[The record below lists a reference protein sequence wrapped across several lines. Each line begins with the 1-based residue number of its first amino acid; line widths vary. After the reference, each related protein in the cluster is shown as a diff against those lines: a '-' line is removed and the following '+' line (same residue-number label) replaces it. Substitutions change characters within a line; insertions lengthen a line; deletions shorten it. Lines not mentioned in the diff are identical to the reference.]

1 MSAKYLQGRFA
12 LLLAICASVIVFGVA
27 SAQAAPVKLVPVE
40 HIQNEFRFPESV
52 AVAPKGNVYVVDRGH
67 SRIQELT
74 PNGVFV
80 LMFGWDVNKT
90 KVEANASQ
98 AEKNVCTAISG
109 DKCQAGVAGTAA
121 GQFDIP
127 FSIAIDPS
135 DGAVYVQEVDT
146 GNYRVDKYTAEGQ
159 FEWMIGKEVNAT
171 TKANICTAASKN
183 VCQRGIQST
192 PGSIEEAAFKFENLR
207 GDLLTVGGPAKLLY
221 VADEQRV
228 QEFDAEGTFK
238 GEIPAGAIDSELACS
253 AVSPGCQVTA
263 LAVDAIGNVYLSD
276 NAPVQQGRIRVFSPN
291 PAVKEMSF
299 AVVPSEE
306 TPDAEVTVNGIALNP
321 QGLLAVSAFESD
333 FAGARAN
340 GLLYETGLNIGRL
353 LTKFALPSVSSGL
366 TFDGSTNSSEDP
378 LGGYMYATIGEEV
391 VQYKP
396 VPVAELLAGGL
407 KCEPGITQ
415 ETDVT
420 LDCLLTGTVNSEG
433 VGNTE
438 VLFEW
443 GRTAAL
449 GEKTEIQLIP
459 PVVGPVEVTA
469 KVPTVR
475 PNETGFDFR
484 LAAYDDNNKSPE
496 EALRS
501 PEVSVTTP
509 IVAPAIVGGLE
520 TLFVKSSSAVLTGE
534 VNPENANTKY
544 FFEYGPG
551 GTLAN
556 CAAGVTKA
564 SCPGVAIT
572 TVLESSVYGKI
583 KTNLEA
589 KGLQPGTQYHYR
601 MFAESENSAK
611 TEHQYSIGPEAGFAT
626 EAAPKVQAVT
636 GPPNTVTAT
645 SATVS
650 GAVNPDGQPATY
662 KFELGVY
669 AGPTTQYGVVFSG
682 LTGAGTTPVEKTLA
696 LTGLQPATTYAYRIQ
711 IASGYGNATG
721 QPETFTTTVLPA
733 VVQNPVPVVMLTVPK
748 IAFPGKPNPAKCK
761 HGLVRDKHGKC
772 VKSKKKKTKH
782 PKRGTPKKKK

>member
-1 MSAKYLQGRFA
+1 MNTKYMRGGFA
-12 LLLAICASVIVFGVA
+12 LLLAMSTSTIVFGVA
-27 SAQAAPVKLVPVE
+27 GAQAAPVKLVSVQ
-40 HIQNEFRFPESV
+40 HIQNEFSFPESV
-52 AVAPKGNVYVVDRGH
+52 AVAPKGNVYVADRGH

-109 DKCQAGVAGTAA
+109 DKCQAGVIGTAA

-171 TKANICTAASKN
+171 TKANICTSKD
-183 VCQRGIQST
+183 VCQRGIESA
-192 PGSIEEAAFKFENLR
+192 PGSIEEAAFKFENLK
-207 GDLLTVGGPAKLLY
+207 GDLLTVGGPLKLLY

-228 QEFDAEGTFK
+228 QEFDSEGTFK

-253 AVSPGCQVTA
+253 PVFGCQVTA
-263 LAVDAIGNVYLSD
+263 VAVDAIGNVYLSD

-306 TPDAEVTVNGIALNP
+306 TPDAEVSVLGIALDP
-321 QGLLAVSAFESD
+321 HGLLAVSAFESV

-353 LTKFALPSVSSGL
+353 LTKFALPSFGASL
-366 TFDGSTNSSEDP
+366 TFDGSTNSAEDP

-407 KCEPGITQ
+407 KCGPGVAQ

-420 LDCLLTGTVNSEG
+420 LDCLLTGTVNPEN

-438 VLFEW
+438 VWFEW
-443 GRTAAL
+443 GRTSAL

-459 PVVGPVEVTA
+459 TGKEPVEVTA

-475 PNETGFDFR
+475 PNEEGFDFR
-484 LAAYDDNNKSPE
+484 LAAYDANNGPSE

-509 IVAPAIVGGLE
+509 IVAPTIVGGLE

-551 GTLAN
+551 GTLAE

-572 TVLESSVYGKI
+572 PVLESSVYGKI
-583 KTNLEA
+583 KVNLEA

-601 MFAESENSAK
+601 MFAESENDAK

-645 SATVS
+645 SARVS

-733 VVQNPVPVVMLTVPK
+733 VVQIPVPVVMLTIPK
-748 IAFPGKPNPAKCK
+748 IAFPEKPTPAKCK
-761 HGLVRDKHGKC
+761 HGLVRDKHNKC